1 MEKLEIGI
9 EIAPEHAYGRAFAEG
24 VSVYAVG
31 RKNWKLRAISQ
42 QGLTAETFRSCD
54 GVILRVLSDRIERL
68 AQEYGTPVVDIGYE
82 KPRTGI
88 AQVSSDESA
97 AGRLAAEFALS
108 RSFVN
113 FGYCGVNALP
123 YSDRCLAAFSGKLAE
138 SGHSVLNYTPPPKL
152 CGQQVFDLGSPY
164 RTPDASSIRKWLKSL
179 PKPIAIFCC
188 NDHRAYQLMS
198 VALKVGYAVPG
209 EIGILG
215 CDNDTMLCSFAQ
227 VPISS
232 IDPDAYRVGFTAA
245 RVLDALIAKPPRR
258 KVHRPVLVPP
268 KGIVERE
275 STEFIPIEPRWLSE
289 AILLIERELES
300 GLSAERIFA
309 LSGHSAPH
317 VEKVFREKLGVSV
330 QTYITNA
337 RMKRARALLRDGR
350 LSTKEIAAACGYAS
364 PQYFCRVFKELFGF
378 SPQKLSGHPPAS

>member
-24 VSVYAVG
+24 VSAYAVK
-31 RKNWKLRAISQ
+31 RKNWKLRAINQ
-42 QGLTAETFRSCD
+42 QNLTAETFRACD
-54 GVILRVLSDRIERL
+54 GAILRLLGDRAERL
-68 AQEYGTPVVDIGYE
+68 ARECGTPIVDIGYE
-82 KPRTGI
+82 KLRVGI
-88 AQVSSDESA
+88 AQVSSDEAA

-108 RSFVN
+108 RAFVN

-123 YSDRCLAAFSGKLAE
+123 YSDRCLAAFSEKLAE

-152 CGQQVFDLGSPY
+152 SGQKVFDLGTPY

-188 NDHRAYQLMS
+188 NDHRAYQLMT
-198 VALKVGYAVPG
+198 VALKAGYAVPG

-245 RVLDALIAKPPRR
+245 RVLDTLISNPPKR
-258 KVHRPVLVPP
+258 KVHHPVLVQP
-268 KGIVERE
+268 KGIAERE
-275 STEFIPIEPRWLSE
+275 STEFVPIEPQWLSE
-289 AILLIERELES
+289 AILSIER
-300 GLSAERIFA
+300 GLSDGIAARDIFR
-309 LSGHSAPH
+309 LSGHSPPH
-317 VEKVFREKLGVSV
+317 VEKVFRQKLGKSV
-330 QTYITNA
+330 QTYITML
-337 RMKRARALLRDGR
+337 RMRKAAALVQDKNL
-350 LSTKEIAAACGYAS
+350 LTKEIAAACGFAS
-364 PQYFCRVFKELFGF
+364 SQYFCRAFKAYY
-378 SPQKLSGHPPAS
+378 GHAPRSSA